1 MHKETQDG
9 RKHCSSMGTGTKC
22 MVVIAEDVGF
32 EIAVY
37 DVHHKRILKKLYSAL
52 NFDWGGNKVDASWCT
67 LVTDIVGDNVMKA
80 FITECEYDFH
90 CFLNNL
96 EVTKRT
102 ICPEKTGR
110 VTIKTPI
117 SLLETYLEMNPECDI
132 ETRISSL
139 PKYENK
145 LICIGDKI
153 RIDAQLAKSFFYE
166 SCSKIVYHLQ
176 ELFLYPTLRDVS
188 SILLAGS
195 YAECPMFQSALTE
208 AFKSPHRE
216 VFTPDGRTMTGLC
229 GAVMYGHQPKS
240 YS

>member
-1 MHKETQDG
+1 
-9 RKHCSSMGTGTKC
+9 
-22 MVVIAEDVGF
+22 
-32 EIAVY
+32 
-37 DVHHKRILKKLYSAL
+37 
-52 NFDWGGNKVDASWCT
+52 
-67 LVTDIVGDNVMKA
+67 MKA
-80 FITECEYDFH
+80 FITECEDDFH

-96 EVTKRT
+96 EEKKRA
-102 ICPEKTGR
+102 IHPEKTDKI
-110 VTIKTPI
+110 TIALPV

-145 LICIGDKI
+145 LTLVGVKL
-153 RIDAQLAKSFFYE
+153 RIDAQLAKSIFFYE

-216 VFTPDGRTMTGLC
+216 VFTPDKFAIPGLC
-229 GAVMYGHQPKS
+229 GAVLYGHQPKI

>member
-1 MHKETQDG
+1 MTF
-9 RKHCSSMGTGTKC
+9 C
-22 MVVIAEDVGF
+22 IN
-32 EIAVY
+32 
-37 DVHHKRILKKLYSAL
+37 LKLRREPY
-52 NFDWGGNKVDASWCT
+52 
-67 LVTDIVGDNVMKA
+67 IP
-80 FITECEYDFH
+80 
-90 CFLNNL
+90 
-96 EVTKRT
+96 R
-102 ICPEKTGR
+102 KTGKI
-110 VTIKTPI
+110 TIITPN
-117 SLLETYLEMNPECDI
+117 SLLKTYLEMNPECDI
-132 ETRISSL
+132 NTRISSL

-145 LICIGDKI
+145 LTLVGEKL
-153 RIDAQLAKSFFYE
+153 RIDAQLAKSIFFYE

>member
-1 MHKETQDG
+1 
-9 RKHCSSMGTGTKC
+9 
-22 MVVIAEDVGF
+22 
-32 EIAVY
+32 
-37 DVHHKRILKKLYSAL
+37 
-52 NFDWGGNKVDASWCT
+52 
-67 LVTDIVGDNVMKA
+67 
-80 FITECEYDFH
+80 
-90 CFLNNL
+90 
-96 EVTKRT
+96 
-102 ICPEKTGR
+102 
-110 VTIKTPI
+110 
-117 SLLETYLEMNPECDI
+117 MNPECDI

-145 LICIGDKI
+145 LTLVGVKL
-153 RIDAQLAKSFFYE
+153 RIDAQLAKSIFFYE

-216 VFTPDGRTMTGLC
+216 VFTPDKFAIPGLC
-229 GAVMYGHQPKS
+229 GAVLYGHQPKI